1 MRLAKQQDAKTK
13 QLIRRGREA
22 FQWQIPGRYN
32 KGVNV
37 CDKFA
42 NITPNAPA
50 LIDILGDGSPR
61 PYSYL
66 ELKRLSNHLANTLLA
81 NELSAGDRVGI
92 LLPQSPETA
101 LTHIACYK
109 AGLIAVPLFTLF
121 GKDALEYRLANSGA
135 TAIVTARD
143 NIPKVNTSRG
153 V

>member
-13 QLIRRGREA
+13 QIIRRGREA
-22 FQWQIPGRYN
+22 FRWQIPERYN
-32 KGVNV
+32 MGVDV

-66 ELKRLSNHLANTLLA
+66 ELKRLSN
-81 NELSAGDRVGI
+81 
-92 LLPQSPETA
+92 
-101 LTHIACYK
+101 
-109 AGLIAVPLFTLF
+109 
-121 GKDALEYRLANSGA
+121 RLANSGA
-135 TAIVTARD
+135 TTIVTDRE
-143 NIPKVNTSRG
+143 NIPKINIIKG